1 MSIAKLIELQMLF
14 RVKSK
19 LLTKTFSK
27 LKHCIKICKMVLV
40 KIVMLK
46 K

>member
-1 MSIAKLIELQMLF
+1 M
-14 RVKSK
+14 VKNK
-19 LLTKTFSK
+19 FLTKTFSK
-27 LKHCIKICKMVLV
+27 LKQYIKRFKMEVV